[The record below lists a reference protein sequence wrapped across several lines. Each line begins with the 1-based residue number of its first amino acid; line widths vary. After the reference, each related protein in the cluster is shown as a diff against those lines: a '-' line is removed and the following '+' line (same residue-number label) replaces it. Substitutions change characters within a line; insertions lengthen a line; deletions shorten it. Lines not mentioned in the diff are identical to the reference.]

1 MGERFRRIV
10 RYLFVIFYCSAAPAM
25 LIASLMC
32 IFMMA
37 FSSLQP
43 DNLLLILCVSWVS
56 CAGVA
61 AADYRTQPPK
71 GTPEYIAA
79 VRIFGGSGKRDRLFS
94 KAMQA
99 FCEDEIP
106 YALELF
112 LQVHECR
119 CNDLQKSACC
129 HYIGRCYHTMGCSAN
144 ARQFFDTAQAGAFAP
159 EINLLFHARAC
170 GHAGDVAASAELY
183 RQLLAMNP
191 PQLEISEADMG
202 MMYLHNDCPNE
213 ALSCFT
219 HSLAEG
225 KAHCDCLGGIAVSQ
239 LYLGNI
245 TESEQYY
252 HKALCAMDAASAEGF
267 RAFYEEAKQEM
278 AAKREE

>member
-1 MGERFRRIV
+1 MGEHFRRIA
-10 RYLFVIFYCSAAPAM
+10 RYLFVIFYRSAAPAM
-25 LIASLMC
+25 LIACLMC

-61 AADYRTQPPK
+61 ASDHRTQPPK

-79 VRIFGGSGKRDRLFS
+79 VRIFGGTGKRDRLFS
-94 KAMQA
+94 KAVQA
-99 FCEDEIP
+99 FCEDAVA

-112 LQVHECR
+112 LQVREHK
-119 CNDLQKSACC
+119 CNDLQQSACC

-144 ARQFFDTAQAGAFAP
+144 ARQFFDAAQAGAFAP
-159 EINLLFHARAC
+159 EINLLFYARAC
-170 GHAGDVAASAELY
+170 GHTGDVEASASLY
-183 RQLLAMNP
+183 RQLIAMNP

-202 MMYLHNDCPNE
+202 MMYLHNDCSEE
-213 ALSCFT
+213 ALACFT

-239 LYLGNI
+239 LYLGN
-245 TESEQYY
+245 TEESERYY
-252 HKALCAMDAASAEGF
+252 QKALRAMDAASAEGF
-267 RAFYEEAKQEM
+267 RAFYEEAKQET
-278 AAKREE
+278 ANKREE